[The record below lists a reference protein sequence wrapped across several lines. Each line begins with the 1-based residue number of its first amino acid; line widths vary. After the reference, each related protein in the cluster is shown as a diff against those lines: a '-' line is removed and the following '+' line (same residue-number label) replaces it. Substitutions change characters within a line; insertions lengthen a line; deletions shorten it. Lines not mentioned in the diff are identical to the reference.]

1 MLLLICP
8 SQLRRENR
16 SVRSTLA
23 TDAAAVQLP
32 RRATQPHGEGMAGG
46 GEPRAL
52 RADAPISTSLLE
64 LPPSHQHLLP
74 S

>member
-1 MLLLICP
+1 MLLLMCP

-23 TDAAAVQLP
+23 TDAAAAPRP
-32 RRATQPHGEGMAGG
+32 RRAAARRGEGMAGG

-64 LPPSHQHLLP
+64 LPPLHQPLLP